1 MAVFPKAGDA
11 KERAQGNKLI
21 AQVINRIEEK
31 ELEVIEDGPTTA
43 FEAEVSDDTV
53 MNNSTPTTSTSRTY
67 YNVFKGS
74 STNAVYTEQMNEVI
88 AHFENLDYTISR
100 IKHTHVDPT
109 QTGDGSTV
117 AFTLSFTPASTASVT
132 ATVAGNSTALSLSG
146 AVATFTTAPGAGEA
160 IIFSVADNVFKWKV
174 VWA

>member
-31 ELEVIEDGPTTA
+31 VLEVIEDGSTTA

-67 YNVFKGS
+67 YNVFKGN

-132 ATVAGNSTALSLSG
+132 ATVAGIL
-146 AVATFTTAPGAGEA
+146 
-160 IIFSVADNVFKWKV
+160 I
-174 VWA
+174 